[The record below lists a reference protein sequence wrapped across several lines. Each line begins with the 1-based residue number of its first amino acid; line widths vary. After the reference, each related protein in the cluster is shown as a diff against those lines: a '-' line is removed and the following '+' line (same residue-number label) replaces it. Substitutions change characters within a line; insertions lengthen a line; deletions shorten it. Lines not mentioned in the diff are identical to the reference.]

1 VAGVIRENADVNVRN
16 LYTDQGVID
25 SMQPVKL
32 GARTWC
38 CYATAGLLG
47 LMVAGIS
54 TCAQTVLGT
63 PQETNDRIRAL
74 SATARYI
81 PHDYIIG
88 SGDTISIDV
97 YDVKELSRDVLVSQT
112 GTIGLPLVPVRLQVK
127 GLTET
132 QAERKIAEVLQ
143 ANGLV
148 SHPEVSVS
156 VKTRKSKPITV
167 VGAVPH
173 PMVYQAERPVTLLEV
188 LAEAGG
194 VSPDAGDTAIV
205 TRPISEP
212 ADTSPAVSNDDVIPP
227 SSQDAIPT
235 QRAPNNNAPTSGGLA
250 LDPSQPVPGVAPITP
265 APNTNFSSA
274 EVAAKDAPV
283 PTMPPPL
290 SDTITVNLSQ
300 LMESGDPV
308 NNIILQAG
316 DIVTVPHAGIVYVLG
331 AVGRPGGFVLANDRA
346 QMTTLKML
354 ALAGG
359 LNRTA
364 KSNHAVIIRR
374 DRQGQ
379 QHEQTVDLKKV
390 EQRKAEDVR
399 LEASDILYVPDSNAK
414 KALYR
419 AGELAVSVGT
429 GLALYRLTY

>member
-1 VAGVIRENADVNVRN
+1 
-16 LYTDQGVID
+16 
-25 SMQPVKL
+25 MQPVTL
-32 GARTWC
+32 GARPWF
-38 CYATAGLLG
+38 YATAGLLVLTMG
-47 LMVAGIS
+47 GTHA
-54 TCAQTVLGT
+54 CAQTVVGT

-74 SATARYI
+74 SATAKYV

-97 YDVKELSRDVLVSQT
+97 FDVKELSREVRVSQT
-112 GTIGLPLVPVRLQVK
+112 GTIGLPLIPVRLQVK

-132 QAERKIAEVLQ
+132 QAEQKIAEVLQ
-143 ANGLV
+143 VNGLV

-156 VKTRKSKPITV
+156 VRTRKSKPITV

-194 VSPDAGDTAIV
+194 VANDAGDTAIV
-205 TRPISEP
+205 TRPISESVDTFQAP
-212 ADTSPAVSNDDVIPP
+212 AISNEDVIPP
-227 SSQDAIPT
+227 QSSL
-235 QRAPNNNAPTSGGLA
+235 PNDNSPVSGGSPVR
-250 LDPSQPVPGVAPITP
+250 PSQAVTSAAPVTP
-265 APNTNFSSA
+265 SPNTNFPSA

-283 PTMPPPL
+283 PTMPPAL
-290 SDTITVNLSQ
+290 SNTITVNLNQ

-331 AVGRPGGFVLANDRA
+331 AVGKPGGFVLANDRA

-359 LNRTA
+359 LNHTA
-364 KSNHAVIIRR
+364 KSDHAVIIRR

-390 EQRKAEDVR
+390 VQRKAEDVR
-399 LEASDILYVPDSNAK
+399 LEASDILYVPDSAAK
-414 KALYR
+414 KALYK
-419 AGELAVSVGT
+419 AGEAAIGIGT
-429 GLALYRLTY
+429 SIALYRVAY

>member
-1 VAGVIRENADVNVRN
+1 
-16 LYTDQGVID
+16 
-25 SMQPVKL
+25 MQPVKL
-32 GARTWC
+32 GARLWC
-38 CYATAGLLG
+38 CATAGVLVLFVG
-47 LMVAGIS
+47 GAR
-54 TCAQTVLGT
+54 TCAQTRPVVET
-63 PQETNDRIRAL
+63 PQETNDRIKAL
-74 SATARYI
+74 SATARYV

-97 YDVKELSRDVLVSQT
+97 YDVKELSRDVRVSQT
-112 GTIGLPLVPVRLQVK
+112 GTIGLPLIPVRLQVK

-132 QAERKIAEVLQ
+132 QAEQKIAEVLA

-156 VKTRKSKPITV
+156 VKDRKSKPITV

-205 TRPISEP
+205 TRPTSESL
-212 ADTSPAVSNDDVIPP
+212 DTSQAPAISNEDVIPPTSQDVIPP
-227 SSQDAIPT
+227 SSST
-235 QRAPNNNAPTSGGLA
+235 NNAPASGGSA
-250 LDPSQPVPGVAPITP
+250 LGPSQSVTSVAPVTP
-265 APNTNFSSA
+265 APNTNFPSA
-274 EVAAKDAPV
+274 EIAGKDAPV
-283 PTMPPPL
+283 PTMPPAL
-290 SDTITVNLSQ
+290 SNTITVNLNQ
-300 LMESGDPV
+300 LMESGDPL

-331 AVGRPGGFVLANDRA
+331 AVGKPGGFVLANDRA

-359 LNRTA
+359 LNLTA
-364 KSNHAVIIRR
+364 KSDHAVIIRR

-379 QHEQTVDLKKV
+379 QYEQTVDLKKV
-390 EQRKAEDVR
+390 VQRKAEDVR
-399 LEASDILYVPDSNAK
+399 LEASDILYVPDSRAK
-414 KALYR
+414 KVLYKAGEAAIGIGTGVALYR
-419 AGELAVSVGT
+419 VA
-429 GLALYRLTY
+429 YR

>member
-1 VAGVIRENADVNVRN
+1 
-16 LYTDQGVID
+16 
-25 SMQPVKL
+25 MQPVKL
-32 GARTWC
+32 GVRSW
-38 CYATAGLLG
+38 CYATAGLLV
-47 LMVAGIS
+47 LMVGGAR

-63 PQETNDRIRAL
+63 PQETNDRIKAL
-74 SATARYI
+74 SATARYV

-88 SGDTISIDV
+88 SGDTINIDV
-97 YDVKELSRDVLVSQT
+97 FDVKELSRDVRVSQT
-112 GTIGLPLVPVRLQVK
+112 GTIGLPLIPVRLQVK

-132 QAERKIAEVLQ
+132 QAEQKIAEVLQ

-156 VKTRKSKPITV
+156 VKDRKSKPITV

-173 PMVYQAERPVTLLEV
+173 PMVYQADRPVTLLEV

-194 VSPDAGDTAIV
+194 VASDAGDTAIV
-205 TRPISEP
+205 TRPTSESVDNSQAPPISNEDVMP
-212 ADTSPAVSNDDVIPP
+212 SSPKDVIPP
-227 SSQDAIPT
+227 SPS
-235 QRAPNNNAPTSGGLA
+235 PNNNAPASGGSA
-250 LDPSQPVPGVAPITP
+250 VDPSQTVTGVAPVTP
-265 APNTNFSSA
+265 APNTNFPSA
-274 EVAAKDAPV
+274 EVAAKDVPV
-283 PTMPPPL
+283 PTMPPAL
-290 SDTITVNLSQ
+290 SNTITVNLNQ

-331 AVGRPGGFVLANDRA
+331 AVGKPGGFVLANDRA

-364 KSNHAVIIRR
+364 KSDHAVIIRR

-390 EQRKAEDVR
+390 VQRKAEDVR

-419 AGELAVSVGT
+419 AGEIAIGVGT
-429 GLALYRLTY
+429 GVALYRVGY

>member
-1 VAGVIRENADVNVRN
+1 
-16 LYTDQGVID
+16 
-25 SMQPVKL
+25 MQPVKL
-32 GARTWC
+32 GARPW
-38 CYATAGLLG
+38 CYATAGLLVF
-47 LMVAGIS
+47 MVGGAC

-63 PQETNDRIRAL
+63 PQETNDRIRSL

-97 YDVKELSRDVLVSQT
+97 FDVKELSREVRVSQT
-112 GTIGLPLVPVRLQVK
+112 GTIGLPLIAVRLQVK

-132 QAERKIAEVLQ
+132 QAEQKIAEVLQ

-156 VKTRKSKPITV
+156 VRTRKSKPITV

-194 VSPDAGDTAIV
+194 VANDAGDTAIV
-205 TRPISEP
+205 TRPISES
-212 ADTSPAVSNDDVIPP
+212 ADTVQAPPISNEDVIPSSTNDVIPP
-227 SSQDAIPT
+227 PSS
-235 QRAPNNNAPTSGGLA
+235 PNNNSPAAGGSTA
-250 LDPSQPVPGVAPITP
+250 GPSQAVSGVAPVTP
-265 APNTNFSSA
+265 APDTNFPSA
-274 EVAAKDAPV
+274 QVAAKDAPV

-290 SDTITVNLSQ
+290 SDTITVNLNQ

-331 AVGRPGGFVLANDRA
+331 AVGKPGGFVLANDRA

-364 KSNHAVIIRR
+364 KSDHAVIIRR

-379 QHEQTVDLKKV
+379 QHEQNVDLKKV
-390 EQRKAEDVR
+390 VQRKAEDVR

-419 AGELAVSVGT
+419 P
-429 GLALYRLTY
+429 

>member
-1 VAGVIRENADVNVRN
+1 
-16 LYTDQGVID
+16 
-25 SMQPVKL
+25 MQPVKL
-32 GARTWC
+32 GARPW

-47 LMVAGIS
+47 LMVAGVC
-54 TCAQTVLGT
+54 TCAQTVET
-63 PQETNDRIRAL
+63 PQETNERIKAL
-74 SATARYI
+74 SAMARYT

-97 YDVKELSRDVLVSQT
+97 YDVKELSRDVRVSQT
-112 GTIGLPLVPVRLQVK
+112 GTIGLPLIPVRLQVK

-132 QAERKIAEVLQ
+132 QAEQKIAEVLQ
-143 ANGLV
+143 ANRLV

-156 VKTRKSKPITV
+156 VKDRKSKPITV

-173 PMVYQAERPVTLLEV
+173 PIVYQAERPVTLLEV

-212 ADTSPAVSNDDVIPP
+212 ADTSQAPAISNEDVILPSGQDVIPP
-227 SSQDAIPT
+227 
-235 QRAPNNNAPTSGGLA
+235 PTSPSSNNKAPASGGSA
-250 LDPSQPVPGVAPITP
+250 VGPSQVATGIAPVTP
-265 APNTNFSSA
+265 APNTNFPSA

-283 PTMPPPL
+283 PTMPPAL
-290 SDTITVNLSQ
+290 SNTITVNLNQ

-316 DIVTVPHAGIVYVLG
+316 DIVTVPHAGIVYVMG

-359 LNRTA
+359 LNLTA
-364 KSNHAVIIRR
+364 KSNRAVIIRR

-379 QHEQTVDLKKV
+379 QHEQVVDLQKV
-390 EQRKAEDVR
+390 VERKAEDVR
-399 LEASDILYVPDSNAK
+399 LEASDILYVPDSKAK
-414 KALYR
+414 KVLYRAAETAVGIGTGVALYR
-419 AGELAVSVGT
+419 VA
-429 GLALYRLTY
+429 YR

>member
-1 VAGVIRENADVNVRN
+1 
-16 LYTDQGVID
+16 
-25 SMQPVKL
+25 MQSVKL
-32 GARTWC
+32 GARLW
-38 CYATAGLLG
+38 CYATAGLLVLMFGG
-47 LMVAGIS
+47 LR

-63 PQETNDRIRAL
+63 PQETNDRIKTLA
-74 SATARYI
+74 STARYI

-97 YDVKELSRDVLVSQT
+97 FDVKELSRDVLVSQT
-112 GTIGLPLVPVRLQVK
+112 GTIGIPLIPVRLQVK

-148 SHPEVSVS
+148 NHPEVSVS

-205 TRPISEP
+205 TRPTSEP
-212 ADTSPAVSNDDVIPP
+212 DTSQAPAINYEDVIPP
-227 SSQDAIPT
+227 SGQDAIPP
-235 QRAPNNNAPTSGGLA
+235 AASPNNNQPASGGSA
-250 LDPSQPVPGVAPITP
+250 VGPSQAVTGIAPVTP
-265 APNTNFSSA
+265 APNTSFPSA
-274 EVAAKDAPV
+274 EVAAKDAPL
-283 PTMPPPL
+283 PTLPPAL
-290 SDTITVNLSQ
+290 SNTITVNLNE

-331 AVGRPGGFVLANDRA
+331 AVGRPGGFILANDRSH
-346 QMTTLKML
+346 MTTLKML

-359 LNRTA
+359 LNHTA
-364 KSNHAVIIRR
+364 KSNHAVIIRK

-379 QHEQTVDLKKV
+379 QHEQTVDLQKV
-390 EQRKAEDVR
+390 VQRKAEDVR
-399 LEASDILYVPDSNAK
+399 LEASDVLYVPDSNAK

-419 AGELAVSVGT
+419 AGEIAIGIGT
-429 GLALYRLTY
+429 GLALYRVGY

>member
-1 VAGVIRENADVNVRN
+1 
-16 LYTDQGVID
+16 
-25 SMQPVKL
+25 MQLVKL
-32 GARTWC
+32 GARPW
-38 CYATAGLLG
+38 CYATAGLLV
-47 LMVAGIS
+47 LMVGGAR

-63 PQETNDRIRAL
+63 PQETNDRIKAL
-74 SATARYI
+74 SATARYV

-97 YDVKELSRDVLVSQT
+97 FDVKELSRDVRVSQT
-112 GTIGLPLVPVRLQVK
+112 GTIGLPLIPVRLQVK

-132 QAERKIAEVLQ
+132 QAEQKIAEVLQ

-156 VKTRKSKPITV
+156 VKDRKSKPITV

-173 PMVYQAERPVTLLEV
+173 PMVYQADRPVTLLEV

-194 VSPDAGDTAIV
+194 VANDAGDTAIV
-205 TRPISEP
+205 TRPTSEAADASQAPTISNEDVIP
-212 ADTSPAVSNDDVIPP
+212 SSPKDVIPP
-227 SSQDAIPT
+227 SSSPNN
-235 QRAPNNNAPTSGGLA
+235 PNNNVSASGGSA
-250 LDPSQPVPGVAPITP
+250 VGPSQAVTGVAPVTP
-265 APNTNFSSA
+265 APNTNFPSA
-274 EVAAKDAPV
+274 EIAAKDAPV
-283 PTMPPPL
+283 PTMPPAL
-290 SDTITVNLSQ
+290 SNTITVNLNQ

-331 AVGRPGGFVLANDRA
+331 AVVKPGGFVLANDRA

-364 KSNHAVIIRR
+364 KSDHAVIVRR

-390 EQRKAEDVR
+390 VQRKAEDVR

-414 KALYR
+414 KALYK
-419 AGELAVSVGT
+419 AGEIVLGVGT
-429 GLALYRLTY
+429 GVALYRVGGY

>member
-1 VAGVIRENADVNVRN
+1 
-16 LYTDQGVID
+16 
-25 SMQPVKL
+25 MQPVKL
-32 GARTWC
+32 GARPWW
-38 CYATAGLLG
+38 YATAGLLV
-47 LMVAGIS
+47 LMVAGAC

-63 PQETNDRIRAL
+63 PQETNDRIKAL

-97 YDVKELSRDVLVSQT
+97 YDVKELSRDVRVSQT
-112 GTIGLPLVPVRLQVK
+112 GTIGLPLIPVRLQVK

-132 QAERKIAEVLQ
+132 QAEQKIAEVLQ

-156 VKTRKSKPITV
+156 VKDRKSKPITV
-167 VGAVPH
+167 VGAVPR

-194 VSPDAGDTAIV
+194 VSSDAGDTAIV
-205 TRPISEP
+205 TRPTSEP
-212 ADTSPAVSNDDVIPP
+212 VDTSQAPAISNEDVIPP
-227 SSQDAIPT
+227 SRTDVIP
-235 QRAPNNNAPTSGGLA
+235 PPSSPHNNAPTSGDSVV
-250 LDPSQPVPGVAPITP
+250 DPSQPQTSVAPVTP
-265 APNTNFSSA
+265 APNTDFPSA
-274 EVAAKDAPV
+274 EIAAKDAPV
-283 PTMPPPL
+283 PTMPPAL
-290 SDTITVNLSQ
+290 SNTITVNLNE

-331 AVGRPGGFVLANDRA
+331 AVGKPGGFVLANDRA

-359 LNRTA
+359 LNLTA

-379 QHEQTVDLKKV
+379 QHEQMVDLKKV
-390 EQRKAEDVR
+390 VDRKAEDVR
-399 LEASDILYVPDSNAK
+399 LEASDILYVPDSKAK

-419 AGELAVSVGT
+419 AAEAAVGIGT
-429 GLALYRLTY
+429 GVALYRVAYR

>member
-1 VAGVIRENADVNVRN
+1 
-16 LYTDQGVID
+16 
-25 SMQPVKL
+25 MQPVKL
-32 GARTWC
+32 GARLWC
-38 CYATAGLLG
+38 LYATAGLLG
-47 LMVAGIS
+47 LLAAGQCI
-54 TCAQTVLGT
+54 CAQAVLET
-63 PQETNDRIRAL
+63 PQETNDRIKAL
-74 SATARYI
+74 SAKARYV
-81 PHDYIIG
+81 PHDYVIG

-97 YDVKELSRDVLVSQT
+97 FDVKELTRDVRVSQT

-132 QAERKIAEVLQ
+132 QAEQKIAEVLE

-156 VKTRKSKPITV
+156 VKDRKSKPITV
-167 VGAVPH
+167 VGAVPR

-194 VSPDAGDTAIV
+194 VSADAGDAVIV
-205 TRPISEP
+205 TRPISESP
-212 ADTSPAVSNDDVIPP
+212 DTSLTPAISNEDVIPP
-227 SSQDAIPT
+227 SSQDVTSPSANSNVS
-235 QRAPNNNAPTSGGLA
+235 ASGGSA
-250 LDPSQPVPGVAPITP
+250 VGPSQAVTGIAPVTP
-265 APNTNFSSA
+265 APDTNFPSA

-283 PTMPPPL
+283 PTLPPTL
-290 SDTITVNLSQ
+290 SNTITVNLNE
-300 LMESGDPV
+300 LMESGDAV

-331 AVGRPGGFVLANDRA
+331 AVGKPGGFILANDRS

-359 LNRTA
+359 LNQTA

-379 QHEQTVDLKKV
+379 QREQMIDLKKIV
-390 EQRKAEDVR
+390 ERKAEDVR
-399 LEASDILYVPDSNAK
+399 LEASDILYVPDSMTK
-414 KALYR
+414 KALYK
-419 AGELAVSVGT
+419 AGEAAIGIGT
-429 GLALYRLTY
+429 GIALYRVAYR

>member
-1 VAGVIRENADVNVRN
+1 
-16 LYTDQGVID
+16 
-25 SMQPVKL
+25 MQPVKL
-32 GARTWC
+32 GARPW
-38 CYATAGLLG
+38 CYATAGLLVF
-47 LMVAGIS
+47 MVGGAC

-63 PQETNDRIRAL
+63 PQETNDRIRSL

-97 YDVKELSRDVLVSQT
+97 FDVKELSRDVRVSQT
-112 GTIGLPLVPVRLQVK
+112 GTIGLPLIPVRLQVK

-132 QAERKIAEVLQ
+132 QAEQKIAEVLQ

-156 VKTRKSKPITV
+156 VKDRKSKPITV
-167 VGAVPH
+167 VGAVGH
-173 PMVYQAERPVTLLEV
+173 QMVYQAERPVTLLEV

-194 VSPDAGDTAIV
+194 VANDAGDTAIV
-205 TRPISEP
+205 TRPTSDSV
-212 ADTSPAVSNDDVIPP
+212 DTSQPPAISNEDVIPSSSKDVIPP
-227 SSQDAIPT
+227 QSSLPNSDSPASGSSAI
-235 QRAPNNNAPTSGGLA
+235 G
-250 LDPSQPVPGVAPITP
+250 PSQAVTGVAPVTP
-265 APNTNFSSA
+265 ALTANFPSA
-274 EVAAKDAPV
+274 EAGAKDAPM
-283 PTMPPPL
+283 PTMPPAL
-290 SDTITVNLSQ
+290 SNTITVNLNQ

-331 AVGRPGGFVLANDRA
+331 AVGRPGGFVLANDRS

-364 KSNHAVIIRR
+364 KSDHAVIIRR

-379 QHEQTVDLKKV
+379 QHEQMVDLKKV
-390 EQRKAEDVR
+390 VQRKAEDVR
-399 LEASDILYVPDSNAK
+399 LEASDILYVPDSTAK

-419 AGELAVSVGT
+419 AGELAIGVGT
-429 GLALYRLTY
+429 GLALYRVSY

>member
-1 VAGVIRENADVNVRN
+1 
-16 LYTDQGVID
+16 
-25 SMQPVKL
+25 MQPVKL
-32 GARTWC
+32 
-38 CYATAGLLG
+38 TAGVWSLHVSVGLLA
-47 LMVAGIS
+47 LMAAGTGI
-54 TCAQTVLGT
+54 CAQTVLRT
-63 PQETNDRIRAL
+63 PEEANDRIKAL
-74 SATARYI
+74 SEKARYT
-81 PHDYIIG
+81 PHDYVIG
-88 SGDTISIDV
+88 SGDTITIDV
-97 YDVKELSRDVLVSQT
+97 FDVKELTRDVRVSQT

-132 QAERKIAEVLQ
+132 QAEQKIAEVLQ

-156 VKTRKSKPITV
+156 VKDRKSKPITV
-167 VGAVPH
+167 VGAVPR

-205 TRPISEP
+205 TRPTSEP
-212 ADTSPAVSNDDVIPP
+212 ADTSPAVSNEDVIPP

-235 QRAPNNNAPTSGGLA
+235 QRAPNNNAPIFGGLA
-250 LDPSQPVPGVAPITP
+250 LDPSQPVPGVAPVTP
-265 APNTNFSSA
+265 APNTNFPSA

-290 SDTITVNLSQ
+290 SNTITVNLNQ

-316 DIVTVPHAGIVYVLG
+316 DIATVPHAGIVYVLG

-399 LEASDILYVPDSNAK
+399 LEASDILYVPDSRAK
-414 KALYR
+414 KVLYR
-419 AGELAVSVGT
+419 AAEAAVGVGT
-429 GLALYRLTY
+429 SLALYRVAY